1 MTWELE
7 NEPDVT
13 ADVGAGADVADTGA
27 DVADVADAGDAGD
40 PWNGE
45 LDSLQSEE
53 WFSSLADEHRSRLQT
68 GLQSKYQNWERG
80 YSQKFSSLAQ
90 QRKDAERQVAEA
102 RAIRA
107 RALKWQYGE
116 EDPVSELEQ
125 QIGQLKTE
133 HKTAVDTLRNE
144 YESQYEKMMAG
155 SDEERSEARQQLEA
169 VRGELQALR
178 DAQEAQKDAAEAAAA
193 DRLDQ
198 DIKTE
203 APDIHSSDDAFRML
217 MHLLLSGADRQTAYR
232 AVRAA
237 LDLKQEKK
245 AVEPPPSV
253 AAMAAGSLDGAPEQ
267 NGDVDSLFKRL
278 YQNAESADGV
288 SQV

>member
-13 ADVGAGADVADTGA
+13 
-27 DVADVADAGDAGD
+27 ADAGDAGD

-125 QIGQLKTE
+125 QIEQLKAE
-133 HKTAVDTLRNE
+133 HKTAVDTLRTE
-144 YESQYEKMMAG
+144 YESQ
-155 SDEERSEARQQLEA
+155 SEE
-169 VRGELQALR
+169 ELQALR
-178 DAQEAQKDAAEAAAA
+178 DAQEAQKEAAEVAAA

-203 APDIHSSDDAFRML
+203 APDIHSNDDAFRML

-237 LDLKQEKK
+237 LDMKPEKK

-288 SQV
+288 SQI

>member
-1 MTWELE
+1 MKLSKDIAAVVTGGASGLGEGSARRLAAGGARVALFDL
-7 NEPDVT
+7 NE
-13 ADVGAGADVADTGA
+13 
-27 DVADVADAGDAGD
+27 
-40 PWNGE
+40 
-45 LDSLQSEE
+45 
-53 WFSSLADEHRSRLQT
+53 
-68 GLQSKYQNWERG
+68 ERG
-80 YSQKFSSLAQ
+80 
-90 QRKDAERQVAEA
+90 
-102 RAIRA
+102 
-107 RALKWQYGE
+107 
-116 EDPVSELEQ
+116 
-125 QIGQLKTE
+125 
-133 HKTAVDTLRNE
+133 
-144 YESQYEKMMAG
+144 
-155 SDEERSEARQQLEA
+155 EARQQLEA

-178 DAQEAQKDAAEAAAA
+178 DAQEAQKEAAEAAAA

-203 APDIHSSDDAFRML
+203 APDIHSNDDAFRML

-237 LDLKQEKK
+237 LDMKPEKK

-288 SQV
+288 SQI